1 MIDDSGPAGARPTG
15 AEIDVHGLTHP
26 GKVRA
31 ENEDH
36 FLVCELKKQIDV
48 HLTSLPD
55 LAGLSSDGERLAY
68 LAMVADGVGG
78 AHRGEE
84 ASRLSVEAITR
95 YVTDNIQSYYATA
108 DLGDDKTFVKTLS
121 DAALR
126 CHDDLIRRAKE
137 APGGLSMATT
147 LTLFIG
153 IWPKIYLV
161 QIGDSRYYL
170 LREGVLTQVSRDQ
183 TIAQDLIDQ
192 GVLARAHASRWADV
206 LSSAIGGSYARP
218 VVTRIDQDRS
228 YVHLLCSD
236 GLTKHVSDEQIAER
250 LRSMT
255 SAQQVCEDLLQ
266 DALDGGG
273 TDNITIIVGRVVS
286 PPGGLPD

>member
-1 MIDDSGPAGARPTG
+1 
-15 AEIDVHGLTHP
+15 
-26 GKVRA
+26 
-31 ENEDH
+31 
-36 FLVCELKKQIDV
+36 
-48 HLTSLPD
+48 
-55 LAGLSSDGERLAY
+55 
-68 LAMVADGVGG
+68 
-78 AHRGEE
+78 
-84 ASRLSVEAITR
+84 
-95 YVTDNIQSYYATA
+95 
-108 DLGDDKTFVKTLS
+108 
-121 DAALR
+121 
-126 CHDDLIRRAKE
+126 
-137 APGGLSMATT
+137 MATT

-273 TDNITIIVGRVVS
+273 TDNITIIVGRAVS

>member
-1 MIDDSGPAGARPTG
+1 MIDVSDPVGATPTD
-15 AEIDVHGLTHP
+15 AEIDVHGLTDP
-26 GKVRA
+26 GKMRA

-36 FLVCELKKQIDV
+36 FLVCQLRKQIDV
-48 HLTSLPD
+48 SMTSLSD
-55 LAGLSSDGERLAY
+55 LAGLQADGGRLAL

-78 AHRGEE
+78 TERGEE

-95 YVTDNIQSYYATA
+95 YVTDNIQSLYAA
-108 DLGDDKTFVKTLS
+108 DLDDDKSFVKTLS

-126 CHDDLIRRAKE
+126 CHADLVRRAKE
-137 APGGLSMATT
+137 APGGPTMATT
-147 LTLFIG
+147 LTLLIG
-153 IWPKIYLV
+153 IWPRIYLV

-170 LREGVLTQVSRDQ
+170 LRGGVLTQVSRDQ

-192 GVLARAHASRWADV
+192 GVLARTHGSHWADV
-206 LSSAIGGSYARP
+206 LSSAIGGSHARP

-236 GLTKHVSDEQIAER
+236 GLTKHVSDERIAER

-255 SAQQVCEDLLQ
+255 SSRQVCEDLLK

-273 TDNITIIVGRVVS
+273 TDNITVIVGRVVG

>member
-1 MIDDSGPAGARPTG
+1 MIDASDSAGPRPTD
-15 AEIDVHGLTHP
+15 AEIDVYGVTHP
-26 GKVRA
+26 GTERT
-31 ENEDH
+31 ENQDH
-36 FLVCELKKQIDV
+36 FLVCELRDQMHV
-48 HLTSLPD
+48 HMTSLPA
-55 LAGLSSDGERLAY
+55 LAGLSSDGERLAF

-78 AHRGEE
+78 AERGEE

-108 DLGDDKTFVKTLS
+108 DLGDDRLLVKNLS
-121 DAALR
+121 EAALH
-126 CHDDLIRRAKE
+126 CHADLVRRAKE
-137 APGGLSMATT
+137 APGGRTMATT

-170 LREGVLTQVSRDQ
+170 LRDGVLTQVSRDQ

-192 GVLARAHASRWADV
+192 GVLARTHGSRWADV
-206 LSSAIGGSYARP
+206 LSSAIGGSQARP

-228 YVHLLCSD
+228 FVHLLCSD

-250 LRSMT
+250 LGSMT
-255 SAQQVCEDLLQ
+255 SSRQVCEDLLQ

-273 TDNITIIVGRVVS
+273 TDNITIIVGRARES
-286 PPGGLPD
+286 LPD

>member
-1 MIDDSGPAGARPTG
+1 MIDGSGSAGPRPTD
-15 AEIDVHGLTHP
+15 AEIDVYGLTHP
-26 GKVRA
+26 GKERA

-36 FLVCELKKQIDV
+36 FLVCQLRKQIDV
-48 HLTSLPD
+48 YLTSLPD
-55 LAGLSSDGERLAY
+55 LAGLSSDGERLAF

-78 AHRGEE
+78 TERGEE

-95 YVTDNIQSYYATA
+95 YVTDNIQSYYAA
-108 DLGDDKTFVKTLS
+108 DLGDDRPFVKTLS

-126 CHDDLIRRAKE
+126 CHADLVRRAKE
-137 APGGLSMATT
+137 APGGPSMATT

-153 IWPKIYLV
+153 IWPRIYLV

-170 LREGVLTQVSRDQ
+170 LRDGVLTQVSRDQ

-192 GVLARAHASRWADV
+192 GVLARAHGSRWADV
-206 LSSAIGGSYARP
+206 LSSAIGGSDARP
-218 VVTRIDQDRS
+218 VITRIDQDRS

-236 GLTKHVSDEQIAER
+236 GLTKHVSDERITER

-255 SAQQVCEDLLQ
+255 SSRQACEDLLQ

-273 TDNITIIVGRVVS
+273 TDNITIIVVRVVS
-286 PPGGLPD
+286 PEGGLLN